1 MTTAEGNAT
10 RRPIAFAVSLG
21 LLGGAALIA
30 TEWLTTKGPLIF
42 IPYGALVVVTLMY
55 LRAEKV
61 RPFGRR
67 FAMALGA
74 FMVATIVLMAW
85 IVTIANPAA
94 LTTPLWSKVW
104 PLLVMLGIGAV
115 LSAAVAQLSSTD
127 SHRNEGSA

>member
-1 MTTAEGNAT
+1 
-10 RRPIAFAVSLG
+10 
-21 LLGGAALIA
+21 
-30 TEWLTTKGPLIF
+30 
-42 IPYGALVVVTLMY
+42 MY